1 MMPSADRGADVQASR
16 YILQQFCTSNSTRQG
31 RDRLAAREPW
41 KTGHASACICARHN
55 HVGKCSTH
63 PRLHLSEL
71 PIAAFQRGTYM
82 HVWHHVRRPYL
93 AFSAGGASHGAFAPQ
108 MQTQALADAMAVAD
122 DSRHSHTTPITHP
135 GPAPLD
141 NGTDGQWPVDTPS
154 QTPILQPPGYCNVT
168 IRNHTTCRQTSPT
181 HSLSTHKSQACGP
194 GSQRLLQLPAT
205 PVHRYSRTMAE
216 LAVVLESNTV
226 LAVRESAPW
235 PRSVGEDVSAQ
246 QRNWRASQPPPP
258 PLKGIRA
265 ITAAHSLRPP
275 NPILENHLHFTY
287 NHIYTAHSTAQ
298 RLFPWPLF

>member
-1 MMPSADRGADVQASR
+1 MCVLGRSGGMLALLSGSGYACVYMSPIATVITLEAEMMPSADRGADVQASR

-122 DSRHSHTTPITHP
+122 DSSAHP
-135 GPAPLD
+135 GLPMPCFP
-141 NGTDGQWPVDTPS
+141 GIPS
-154 QTPILQPPGYCNVT
+154 N
-168 IRNHTTCRQTSPT
+168 IRPFTMPWS
-181 HSLSTHKSQACGP
+181 STFSWFM
-194 GSQRLLQLPAT
+194 LT
-205 PVHRYSRTMAE
+205 
-216 LAVVLESNTV
+216 
-226 LAVRESAPW
+226 
-235 PRSVGEDVSAQ
+235 
-246 QRNWRASQPPPP
+246 
-258 PLKGIRA
+258 
-265 ITAAHSLRPP
+265 
-275 NPILENHLHFTY
+275 
-287 NHIYTAHSTAQ
+287 
-298 RLFPWPLF
+298 